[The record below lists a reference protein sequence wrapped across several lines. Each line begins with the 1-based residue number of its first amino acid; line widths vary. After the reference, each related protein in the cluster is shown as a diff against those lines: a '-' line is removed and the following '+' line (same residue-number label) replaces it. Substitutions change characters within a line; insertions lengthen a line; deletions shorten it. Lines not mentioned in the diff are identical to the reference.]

1 MNIHMHTKAALRW
14 KTFLTLS
21 TWIQIFSSMSLSVN
35 FQLFFMCKPF
45 VTHCTQIRLWLVV
58 SFLLHHSWFTIA
70 APCVYTGN
78 KCVINCIVMSWI
90 AMYDTEELKMKSTG
104 RVFHTSEVSCEV
116 KVWLHFIITSTK
128 CYWSQ
133 CRSVII
139 CWEIVYHRL
148 RGSAS
153 PVLTTTHH
161 SYVNMSLH
169 SKLSTLNYRRT
180 WHWIIAVY

>member
-14 KTFLTLS
+14 KRFSDWVHEYKFSPVCLFLWTFNCSLCVNRLS
-21 TWIQIFSSMSLSVN
+21 HTVHKYGFGLSSA
-35 FQLFFMCKPF
+35 FF
-45 VTHCTQIRLWLVV
+45 
-58 SFLLHHSWFTIA
+58 LHHSWFTIA